1 MGDSSLVYHEKLK
14 LALQESQIHLQ
25 RLDIAFDE
33 LKKRHSFPIQ
43 LPQFSMLLEN
53 NMDVAFADQ
62 IIYRYSKAQDCMGAK
77 LFKAFMQYQGENIDK
92 PFRDILNL
100 LEKWQLLEVEEW
112 FVLREIRN
120 EIAHD
125 YENDYSKACDILN
138 NIEQSRADLWK
149 IFNEIKNKSLVHSIM
164 SQSAN

>member
-1 MGDSSLVYHEKLK
+1 MGTPSLIYQEKLK
-14 LALQESQIHLQ
+14 IALQESQIHLN
-25 RLDIAFDE
+25 RMDIAFEE
-33 LKKRHSFPIQ
+33 LKKRYAFPIQ
-43 LPQFSMLLEN
+43 IAQFLTLLEN
-53 NMDVAFADQ
+53 NIDVAFADQ

-77 LFKAFMQYQGENIDK
+77 LFKAFMQYQGENTDK

-125 YENDYSKACDILN
+125 YENDYSKACQILN
-138 NIEQSRADLWK
+138 SIEQSRAELWK
-149 IFNEIKNKSLVHSIM
+149 IFNEIQNKTKDELYK
-164 SQSAN
+164 Q

>member
-1 MGDSSLVYHEKLK
+1 MGNSSLIYQEKLK
-14 LALQESQIHLQ
+14 FALQESQIHLQ
-25 RLDIAFDE
+25 RMDIAFEE
-33 LKKRHSFPIQ
+33 LKKRYSFPIHMA
-43 LPQFSMLLEN
+43 QFSMLLEDN
-53 NMDVAFADQ
+53 TDVAFADQ

-77 LFKAFMQYQGENIDK
+77 LFKAFMQYQGENVDK

-125 YENDYSKACDILN
+125 YENDYAKACQILN
-138 NIEQSRADLWK
+138 SIEQSRAELWK
-149 IFNEIKNKSLVHSIM
+149 IFNEIQKKTKEDLCK
-164 SQSAN
+164 Q

>member
-1 MGDSSLVYHEKLK
+1 MGNSSLIYQEKLK
-14 LALQESQIHLQ
+14 FALQESQIHLQ
-25 RLDIAFDE
+25 RMDIAFEE
-33 LKKRHSFPIQ
+33 LKKRYSFPIHMA
-43 LPQFSMLLEN
+43 QFSMLLEDN
-53 NMDVAFADQ
+53 TDVAFADQ

-77 LFKAFMQYQGENIDK
+77 LFKAFMQFQGENVDK

-125 YENDYSKACDILN
+125 YENDYSKACQILN
-138 NIEQSRADLWK
+138 SIEQSRAELWK
-149 IFNEIKNKSLVHSIM
+149 IFNEIQKKTKEDLCK
-164 SQSAN
+164 Q

>member
-1 MGDSSLVYHEKLK
+1 MGNSSLIYQEKLK

-25 RLDIAFDE
+25 RMDIAFEE

-43 LPQFSMLLEN
+43 MSQFLMLLEDN
-53 NMDVAFADQ
+53 TDVAFADQ

-77 LFKAFMQYQGENIDK
+77 LFKAFMQYQGENVDK

-125 YENDYSKACDILN
+125 YENDYLKACQILN
-138 NIEQSRADLWK
+138 SIEQSRAELWK
-149 IFNEIKNKSLVHSIM
+149 IFNEIQNKTKDASPK
-164 SQSAN
+164 SAI

>member
-1 MGDSSLVYHEKLK
+1 MGNSSLIYQEKLK
-14 LALQESQIHLQ
+14 FALQESQIHLQ
-25 RLDIAFDE
+25 RMDIAFEE

-43 LPQFSMLLEN
+43 MSQFLMLLED

-77 LFKAFMQYQGENIDK
+77 LFKAFMQYQGENVDK

-112 FVLREIRN
+112 FVLLEIRN

-125 YENDYSKACDILN
+125 YENDYSKACQILN
-138 NIEQSRADLWK
+138 SIEQSRAELWK
-149 IFNEIKNKSLVHSIM
+149 IFNEIQKKTKEDLCK
-164 SQSAN
+164 Q